1 MANEQLRSMLN
12 NLINEK
18 STEVTID
25 FHQYLIEKVKSIMAE
40 KLDESV
46 ANEPNLLKQIAQYLE
61 TEGFMATYE
70 VRSVRKNKAILGL
83 SEKGA
88 DSEAILTL
96 SGNDLKMKLTGINDN
111 EEKQER
117 RFKLKISG
125 KSAKQIGQ
133 QLEDEIDSWFH
144 HEMQ

>member
-18 STEVTID
+18 SAEATID
-25 FHQYLIEKVKSIMAE
+25 FHQYLTEKVKSIVGLSEGA
-40 KLDESV
+40 KN
-46 ANEPNLLKQIAQYLE
+46 NEPNLLKQIAQYLE

-70 VRSVRKNKAILGL
+70 VRSVRKDKAILGL

-96 SGNDLKMKLTGINDN
+96 SGNDLEMKLTGINDN